1 MTVEATT
8 PPTRWQ
14 NVIIL
19 EPAPIRC
26 QQQGFKSGIAT
37 KGSAYPRSPA
47 IRIRAV
53 TRHLNPCIPH
63 LSRGIDLS
71 DYRACMIM
79 LPASFDVP

>member
-8 PPTRWQ
+8 PPPPTQWQ

-26 QQQGFKSGIAT
+26 QQQGFKSGIAK

-53 TRHLNPCIPH
+53 TRHLNPASC
-63 LSRGIDLS
+63 RN
-71 DYRACMIM
+71 M
-79 LPASFDVP
+79 LPWACVG